1 MVFRTRARTASL
13 FVPYYGLFLV
23 TLTLFTFL
31 DAFLTVV
38 GLRVGLTEL
47 NPIVTQWGI
56 QSWILFRILFV
67 ACLIAVFITGYYL
80 CREYSP
86 TGLRFLGVFLFLLNA
101 FIGAVVFSSV
111 ISIYLQIHAY
121 A

>member
-1 MVFRTRARTASL
+1 MMARRIASL
-13 FVPYYGLFLV
+13 FVPHYSLFLI
-23 TLTLFTFL
+23 TLALFTLL
-31 DAFLTVV
+31 DALLTIV

-47 NPIVTQWGI
+47 NPIVTQWGLH
-56 QSWILFRILFV
+56 SWILFRILFV

-86 TGLRFLGVFLFLLNA
+86 TGLQILGAILFLLNA

-111 ISIYLQIHAY
+111 ISIYLQLHSY
-121 A
+121 V

>member
-1 MVFRTRARTASL
+1 MARHIVSL
-13 FVPYYGLFLV
+13 FVPHYGLFLV
-23 TLTLFTFL
+23 TLALFTLL
-31 DAFLTVV
+31 DALLTIV

-56 QSWILFRILFV
+56 RSWILFRILFV

-80 CREYSP
+80 CRAHSP
-86 TGLRFLGVFLFLLNA
+86 TGLRILGTILFLLNA

-111 ISIYLQIHAY
+111 ISIYLQLNTY
-121 A
+121 M